1 MTMTLDEYKTRF
13 TDDGDSTPGW
23 DAIDARLAEFY
34 LDVEP
39 EHFGTVIKH
48 MMGGPDPL
56 DGISRYNSLS
66 GNLLH
71 QHFVSY
77 GFSELYYDEEAAG
90 KEFSKFG
97 FELTF
102 RLKPFAADKKENIWP
117 GNLMQNLARYVFESG
132 NWFDDHHWI
141 PANGPIRS
149 DTDTAITGI
158 VFVIDPELGVIATP
172 HGDLQFLQMV
182 GVTET
187 EITSIRDKAISAEEV
202 INRLRKDN
210 PLLITDL
217 ERTVSV
223 L

>member
-1 MTMTLDEYKTRF
+1 MPMALDEYKTRF
-13 TDDGDSTPGW
+13 SDDGDSIPGW
-23 DAIDARLAEFY
+23 DAIDKRLAEFY
-34 LDVEP
+34 PGVEP
-39 EHFGTVIKH
+39 QHFGTLIKY

-56 DGISRYNSLS
+56 DGISRYDSQS
-66 GNLLH
+66 GGLLH

-90 KEFSKFG
+90 QEFSKFG

-102 RLKPFAADKKENIWP
+102 RLKPFTADVAENIWP

-132 NWFDDHHWI
+132 NWFDNHHWM

-158 VFVIDPELGVIATP
+158 VFVIDPELGVIDTP
-172 HGDLQFLQMV
+172 HGNVQFLQMV
-182 GVTET
+182 GVTDD
-187 EITSIRDKAISAEEV
+187 EINAIKDKTVTAQEV
-202 INRLRKDN
+202 ISRLQQSN